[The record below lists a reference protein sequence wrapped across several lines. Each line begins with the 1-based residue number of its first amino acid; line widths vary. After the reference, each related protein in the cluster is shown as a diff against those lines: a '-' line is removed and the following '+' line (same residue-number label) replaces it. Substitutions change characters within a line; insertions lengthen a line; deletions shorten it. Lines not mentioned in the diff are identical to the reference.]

1 MKMQDNI
8 ENGFFAKIGQW
19 WVRYGR
25 AIALAFRGM
34 GRDNISMMASGMVY
48 STLIAIV
55 PCLTFLV
62 AFLSAFGVLQPFMDL
77 ITIMLKETF
86 GDSTGIELMSYI
98 EQFSSN
104 AMSLGVIG
112 LVSFIFTGILLVNKI
127 YTVINHIFRTHAS
140 SGTVRRFTAF
150 LTLLIMG
157 AFMVVVVFAL
167 RSMVG
172 DKIRN
177 ILIGDERTSSFL
189 YSVLMFLIIW
199 VLLFLLYYAV
209 PNSKIRFISAA
220 IGATTC
226 LVSLAI
232 VTALF
237 RTIASMM
244 VSYSVIYGSMASIFI
259 ALLFLYVVWFAIFFS
274 AELVFVHQF
283 KPDKTFIMGNTETPY
298 RQISEAVNAL
308 LLIADKYQNGQGAM
322 SQKELIKKL
331 AIPANR
337 LSKYLSD
344 LEEAGMVM
352 AANTQRTIFVP
363 AKPLDQI
370 KVSNVIK
377 VLFGVAD
384 DETIET
390 IGEAVAAE
398 FLHRGVADT
407 STITVENL
415 LERV

>member
-1 MKMQDNI
+1 MLDNA
-8 ENGFFAKIGQW
+8 ENGFFARVGQW
-19 WVRYGR
+19 WMRYGK
-25 AIALAFRGM
+25 ALGLAFRGM

-55 PCLTFLV
+55 PCLTFLI

-77 ITIMLKETF
+77 IGIMFRETF
-86 GDSTGIELMSYI
+86 GESTGSELLAYI

-172 DKIRN
+172 DRIRN
-177 ILIGDERTSSFL
+177 MMLGSEKTGNFL
-189 YSVLMFLIIW
+189 YSVLVFAIIW

-209 PNSKIRFISAA
+209 PNTKIRFVSAA
-220 IGATTC
+220 VGATTC
-226 LVSLAI
+226 LVSFI
-232 VTALF
+232 VVAALF
-237 RTIASMM
+237 RTITSMM

-259 ALLFLYVVWFAIFFS
+259 ALLLLYIIWFAIFFS

-283 KPDKTFIMGNTETPY
+283 KPDKTYILGDSETPY

-308 LLIADKYQNGQGAM
+308 LLISDKYQKGAGAM

-331 AIPANR
+331 AIPSNR

-344 LEEAGMVM
+344 LEAAEMVL
-352 AANTQRTIFVP
+352 AANTQRTLFVP
-363 AKPLDQI
+363 AKPLEQI
-370 KVSNVIK
+370 KVSAVITA
-377 VLFGVAD
+377 LFGAMN
-384 DETIET
+384 DESIET

>member
-1 MKMQDNI
+1 MLDNA
-8 ENGFFAKIGQW
+8 ENGFFARVGQW
-19 WVRYGR
+19 WMRYGK
-25 AIALAFRGM
+25 ALSLAFRGM

-55 PCLTFLV
+55 PCLTFLI

-77 ITIMLKETF
+77 IGIMFRETF
-86 GDSTGIELMSYI
+86 GESTGSELLAYI

-172 DKIRN
+172 DRIRN
-177 ILIGDERTSSFL
+177 MMLGSEKTGNFL
-189 YSVLMFLIIW
+189 YSVLVFAIIW

-209 PNSKIRFISAA
+209 PNTKIRFVSAA
-220 IGATTC
+220 VGATTC
-226 LVSLAI
+226 LVSFI
-232 VTALF
+232 VVAALF
-237 RTIASMM
+237 RTITSMM

-259 ALLFLYVVWFAIFFS
+259 ALLLLYIIWFAIFFS

-283 KPDKTFIMGNTETPY
+283 KPDKTYILGDSETPY

-308 LLIADKYQNGQGAM
+308 LLISDKYQKGAGAM

-331 AIPANR
+331 AIPSNR

-344 LEEAGMVM
+344 LEEAEMVL
-352 AANTQRTIFVP
+352 AANTQRTLFVP
-363 AKPLDQI
+363 AKPLEQI
-370 KVSNVIK
+370 EVSAVITA
-377 VLFGVAD
+377 LFGAMN
-384 DETIET
+384 DESIET

>member
-1 MKMQDNI
+1 MLDNA
-8 ENGFFAKIGQW
+8 ENGFFARVGQW
-19 WVRYGR
+19 WMRYGK
-25 AIALAFRGM
+25 ALSLAFRGM

-55 PCLTFLV
+55 PCLTFLI

-77 ITIMLKETF
+77 IGIMFRETF
-86 GDSTGIELMSYI
+86 GESTGSELLAYI

-172 DKIRN
+172 DRIRN
-177 ILIGDERTSSFL
+177 MMLGSEKTGNFL
-189 YSVLMFLIIW
+189 YSVLVFAIIW

-209 PNSKIRFISAA
+209 PNTKIRFVSAA
-220 IGATTC
+220 VGATTC
-226 LVSLAI
+226 LVSFI
-232 VTALF
+232 VVAALF
-237 RTIASMM
+237 RTITSMM

-259 ALLFLYVVWFAIFFS
+259 ALLLLYIIWFAIFFS

-283 KPDKTFIMGNTETPY
+283 KPDKTYILGDSETPY

-308 LLIADKYQNGQGAM
+308 LLISDKYQKGAGAM

-331 AIPANR
+331 AIPSNR

-344 LEEAGMVM
+344 LEAAEMVL
-352 AANTQRTIFVP
+352 AANTQRTLFVP
-363 AKPLDQI
+363 AKPLEQI
-370 KVSNVIK
+370 KVSAVITA
-377 VLFGVAD
+377 LFGAMN
-384 DETIET
+384 DESIET

>member
-1 MKMQDNI
+1 MLDNA
-8 ENGFFAKIGQW
+8 ENGFFARVGQW
-19 WVRYGR
+19 WMRYGK
-25 AIALAFRGM
+25 ALGLAFRGM

-55 PCLTFLV
+55 PCLTFLI

-77 ITIMLKETF
+77 IGIMFRETF
-86 GDSTGIELMSYI
+86 GESTGSELLAYI

-172 DKIRN
+172 DRIRN
-177 ILIGDERTSSFL
+177 MMLGSEKTGNFL
-189 YSVLMFLIIW
+189 YSVLVFAIIW

-209 PNSKIRFISAA
+209 PNTKIRFVSASV
-220 IGATTC
+220 GATTC
-226 LVSLAI
+226 LVSFI
-232 VTALF
+232 VVAALF
-237 RTIASMM
+237 RTITSMM

-259 ALLFLYVVWFAIFFS
+259 ALLLLYIIWFAIFFS

-283 KPDKTFIMGNTETPY
+283 KPDKTYILGDSETPY

-308 LLIADKYQNGQGAM
+308 LLISDKYQKGAGAM

-331 AIPANR
+331 AIPSNR

-344 LEEAGMVM
+344 LEEAEMVL
-352 AANTQRTIFVP
+352 AANTQRTLFVP
-363 AKPLDQI
+363 AKPLEQI
-370 KVSNVIK
+370 KVSAVITA
-377 VLFGVAD
+377 LFGAMN
-384 DETIET
+384 DESIET

>member
-1 MKMQDNI
+1 MLDNA
-8 ENGFFAKIGQW
+8 ENGFFARVGQW
-19 WVRYGR
+19 WMRYGK
-25 AIALAFRGM
+25 ALGLAFRGM

-55 PCLTFLV
+55 PCLTFLI

-77 ITIMLKETF
+77 IGIMFRETF
-86 GDSTGIELMSYI
+86 GESTGSELLAYI

-172 DKIRN
+172 DRIRN
-177 ILIGDERTSSFL
+177 MMLGSEKTGNFL
-189 YSVLMFLIIW
+189 YSVLVFAIIW

-209 PNSKIRFISAA
+209 PNTKIRFVSAA
-220 IGATTC
+220 VGATTC
-226 LVSLAI
+226 LVSFI
-232 VTALF
+232 VVAALF
-237 RTIASMM
+237 RTITSMM

-259 ALLFLYVVWFAIFFS
+259 ALLLLYIIWFAIFFS

-283 KPDKTFIMGNTETPY
+283 KPDKTYILGDSETPY

-308 LLIADKYQNGQGAM
+308 LLISDKYQKGAGAM

-331 AIPANR
+331 AIPSNR

-344 LEEAGMVM
+344 LEEAEMVL
-352 AANTQRTIFVP
+352 AANTQRTLFVP
-363 AKPLDQI
+363 AKPLEQI
-370 KVSNVIK
+370 KVSAVITA
-377 VLFGVAD
+377 LFGAMN
-384 DETIET
+384 DESIET